1 MKSSIKKIGYVV
13 FIQLKENPLPLGV
26 RTGGSSISVDCV
38 TEAVMAV
45 GVEVSGQASN
55 VGVNIR
61 GVVIR
66 VAGQVSQIKLD
77 VTGVPTAELI
87 RHRLRN

>member
-1 MKSSIKKIGYVV
+1 MNIGFVI
-13 FIQLKENPLPLGV
+13 FIQLKENLLPLGV
-26 RTGGSSISVDCV
+26 RTGGSSVGVDYV

-45 GVEVSGQASN
+45 GVKHGGQASD

-66 VAGQVSQIKLD
+66 VAGQVGQIKLD
-77 VTGVPTAELI
+77 VTGVPTAEII